1 MIYQSIRKYSF
12 VYRAITGKGV
22 MSSPSGRGY
31 GGYGTDKMDQRG
43 TYQDHYRYE
52 FLLCMFYSTI

>member
-1 MIYQSIRKYSF
+1 M
-12 VYRAITGKGV
+12 

-52 FLLCMFYSTI
+52 FLLCMFYRTVKIYLILVYE

>member
-1 MIYQSIRKYSF
+1 
-12 VYRAITGKGV
+12 

-52 FLLCMFYSTI
+52 FLVRSVLDKTQEYPGL

>member
-43 TYQDHYRYE
+43 TYQDHYRYNY
-52 FLLCMFYSTI
+52 LLCMF